1 VGKARRSGALAARR
15 NLSMHSAIP
24 EPESPSSMV
33 LLLSGGVRLPRR
45 MPGSYR
51 GALIGRLVS
60 AVDQDALDDVGL
72 KLSRQLSCQ
81 QRKKHCNPTSSPPLD
96 FAAVSDEG

>member
-1 VGKARRSGALAARR
+1 
-15 NLSMHSAIP
+15 
-24 EPESPSSMV
+24 
-33 LLLSGGVRLPRR
+33 

-51 GALIGRLVS
+51 GALIGGLVS
-60 AVDQDALDDVGL
+60 TVDRDALDNVGL

-81 QRKKHCNPTSSPPLD
+81 QRKKDCNPASSPPLD